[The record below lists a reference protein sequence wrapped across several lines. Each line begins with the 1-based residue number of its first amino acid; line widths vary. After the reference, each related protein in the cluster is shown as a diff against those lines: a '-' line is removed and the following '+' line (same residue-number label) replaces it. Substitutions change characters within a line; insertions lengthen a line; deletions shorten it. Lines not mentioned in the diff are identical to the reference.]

1 MRKAQKK
8 QAKDFVRLLE
18 QVHDEIKNAAGKE
31 NAAAMELLEQCQEGA
46 IELGNLIEK
55 TEGEGFVTIS
65 LLEDYCEQ
73 IYQLH
78 EEIRQDPKLDINK
91 ACKYLNKQLMQIK
104 DSINS
109 DVKVRIEVA
118 FLPYKASMWDS
129 LESIWMAAD
138 EDPNCDA
145 YVIPIPYYDKNED
158 ESFREMHYEGTK
170 YPEYVP
176 VTWYKDYDFEKRKP
190 DIIFIH
196 NPYDGDNFVTSIDP
210 RFFSGKLKK
219 YTECLVY
226 VPYYV
231 SNVGLGGNQEICPV
245 YINADY
251 IVVQAEKSCKL
262 ISPEIPREKILPLG
276 SPKLDRVIRLCDN
289 PPEPPEEWND
299 RLRGKRVFFYN
310 TSISDMLSDT
320 EQFLKKMAYVFQ
332 CFQGRDDICLIW
344 RPHPL
349 LESTFT
355 SMRQWLKP
363 EYDRLKKY
371 YIDNGIGIYD
381 DTPDVDRVIALSD
394 AYIGNP
400 GSSVVPL
407 FGVAG
412 KQLFILNKYIDAK
425 PEPDD
430 WMGQTIKPYLHAV
443 DRYGEWMV
451 TLDDKLY
458 HSPKHNYQ
466 YEYYCD
472 LSERSFEG
480 DYLGAVREIAG
491 KVYVC
496 PSNAQDILVIGA
508 GGIERRICL
517 EPYVEK
523 QGAFSEAWS
532 VGRFLFLI
540 PNYYPAIVR
549 YDTKEDKIDYIKE
562 YNGFFVNYAEGERR
576 VGGSCIWNNCLLLAS
591 PIENCVLAME
601 GESGQVQI
609 LKVETK
615 KISGYMNMIP
625 DGDNIWLLPFVGRAV
640 ACWNPYTGKVQE
652 YSDFPRSFVCINP
665 DFGHQCEDKP
675 FGTVAFYKDYIY
687 LAPYWGNMF
696 LRIDRRNGTTQE
708 WVPPFTVLKR
718 GKNGY
723 FFSKEMGYFIA
734 RTDTLGEWTYRF
746 FSLYD
751 CRLYDVNLETE
762 EYAEIAIKIAP
773 EELREHEPG
782 FDIIAKWLPYGCREN
797 YFNDLEKFLDDRIEG
812 KSFDRN
818 LQIAEYGA
826 IAANSDGTSGEKIYN
841 FVKEKLLQDSM

>member
-1 MRKAQKK
+1 MRKAQKE

-31 NAAAMELLEQCQEGA
+31 NAAALELLEQCQEGA

-73 IYQLH
+73 IYRLY
-78 EEIRQDPKLDINK
+78 EEISRNQELDINK
-91 ACKYLNKQLMQIK
+91 ACKNLNKQLMQIK

-109 DVKVRIEVA
+109 DVKVNIEVV

-129 LESIWMAAD
+129 LESIWKAAD

-145 YVIPIPYYDKNED
+145 CVIPIPYYDKNAD
-158 ESFREMHYEGTK
+158 GSFREMHYEGTK

-196 NPYDGDNFVTSIDP
+196 NPYDEYNFVSSIEP
-210 RFFSGKLKK
+210 RFYSGELKK

-231 SNVGLGGNQEICPV
+231 SNAGLGGGQAICPA
-245 YINADY
+245 YFNADY

-262 ISPEIPREKILPLG
+262 ISPDIPREKILPLG

-289 PPEPPEEWND
+289 PPEPPGAWKD

-320 EQFLKKMAYVFQ
+320 EQFLKKMEYVFH
-332 CFQGRDDICLIW
+332 CFRGRNDICLIW

-355 SMRQWLKP
+355 TMRQWLKP
-363 EYDRLKKY
+363 VYDRLKQY
-371 YIDNGIGIYD
+371 YVDNEIGIYD
-381 DTPDVDRVIALSD
+381 DTPDVDHVIALSD
-394 AYIGNP
+394 VYVGNP

-407 FGVAG
+407 FGIAG
-412 KQLFILNKYIDAK
+412 KQVFILNKNIIAK

-430 WMGQTIKPYLHAV
+430 WKGQMIQPYLYSI
-443 DRYGEWMV
+443 DRYGEWLI
-451 TLDDKLY
+451 TLGDKLY
-458 HSPKHNYQ
+458 HSPDHNYQ

-472 LSERSFEG
+472 LSECSLEG
-480 DYLGAVREIAG
+480 NYLGEVKEIAG

-517 EPYVEK
+517 DPYVEK
-523 QGAFSEAWS
+523 WGAFSEAWS
-532 VGRFLFLI
+532 VGNFLFLI

-549 YDTKEDKIDYIKE
+549 YDTKKDKIDYIKG
-562 YNGFFVNYAEGERR
+562 YNDFFVNSVEGERR
-576 VGGSCIWNNCLLLAS
+576 VGGSCVWNNCLLLAS
-591 PIENCVLAME
+591 PAEHRVLAME
-601 GESGQVQI
+601 AASGKVQI
-609 LKVETK
+609 LNVETK
-615 KISGYMNMIP
+615 IISGYMNMIP
-625 DGDNIWLLPFVGRAV
+625 DGDNIWLLPFAGKAV
-640 ACWNPYTGKVQE
+640 ACWNPFTGKVQE
-652 YSDFPRSFVCINP
+652 YSDFPKSFVCKNP
-665 DFGHQCEDKP
+665 DFINQCEDKP
-675 FGTVAFYKDYIY
+675 FGTAAFYKDYVY

-696 LRIDRRNGTTQE
+696 LRIDRRNGTVQE
-708 WVPPFTVLKR
+708 WVPPFPVLEKR
-718 GKNGY
+718 ENGY
-723 FFSKEMGYFIA
+723 FLSSERGYFID

-762 EYAEIAIKIAP
+762 EYAEIAIKFQL

-782 FDIIAKWLPYGCREN
+782 FGKIAKWFPYGCREN
-797 YFNDLEKFLDDRIEG
+797 YFNDLESFLDG
-812 KSFDRN
+812 KIVGHPFDRN
-818 LQIAEYGA
+818 LQLAEYGK

-841 FVKEKLLQDSM
+841 FVKEKLL